1 MILGLYLA
9 EVNASFEEAVVVER
23 VNGASPLIDGLEEL
37 GVGGVL
43 PRLDVLAA
51 YQAYVL
57 YLLGSASLWLGLNQG
72 NVGGTP

>member
-1 MILGLYLA
+1 MVLGLHLA
-9 EVNASFEEAVVVER
+9 EVNTSFEEAVVVKR
-23 VNGASPLIDGLEEL
+23 IDRASPLIDGLEEL

-57 YLLGSASLWLGLNQG
+57 DLLGSASLRLGLNQG